1 VKREPWCPVAY
12 TARTV
17 AGKWKGL
24 ILLQLKGGPQRFGEL
39 RRRIPG
45 ITARALTMQL
55 RALEEDAL
63 VLREDRSEDA
73 ILNVQYR
80 LTERAWSLGPILDA
94 MYDWGEVH
102 RPEG

>member
-1 VKREPWCPVAY
+1 MKREPWCPVAY
-12 TARTV
+12 TARTF

-24 ILLQLKGGPQRFGEL
+24 ILLHLKDEPQRFGEL
-39 RRRIPG
+39 KRLIPG

-73 ILNVQYR
+73 ILNVQYQ
-80 LTERAWSLGPILDA
+80 LTERARSLGAILDA
-94 MYDWGEVH
+94 MYAWGEAH
-102 RPEG
+102 RPAG